1 MLEPLMT
8 PQMLENTANPAEAH
22 TENSSSR
29 RSRPDWLEDTEQD
42 IAMTDWDGTEYRRVS
57 DVQQWLARHALEG
70 LKLDGVGSVLDVGC
84 GDGRITAEIA
94 RRVPDAD
101 VVGLDPSPRMI
112 SIAPV
117 GGRLRFE
124 LGDVRTMTYS
134 RQFDAVVSFN
144 ALHWVLDQRLALS
157 RIAAALRP
165 SGWALLVFVCDGER
179 PSLESV
185 AMQVVRSAAWQPYFD
200 GFEAPFI
207 HPEIKAWTQ
216 IAESCGLQ
224 VVEST
229 VDDLEWDFGSRERF
243 QRWSSA
249 GFGVWTDH
257 LPAGVEQAFL
267 GDVVDAYE
275 KVIGSAGVF
284 RFMQLRARLS
294 RSETNP

>member
-1 MLEPLMT
+1 
-8 PQMLENTANPAEAH
+8 
-22 TENSSSR
+22 
-29 RSRPDWLEDTEQD
+29 
-42 IAMTDWDGTEYRRVS
+42 MTDWDGTEYRQVS
-57 DVQQWLARHALEG
+57 DLQQWLARHALEG

-84 GDGRITAEIA
+84 GDGRHTAERA

-101 VVGLDPSPRMI
+101 VLCLVPSPRLI
-112 SIAPV
+112 SIGPA
-117 GGRLRFE
+117 GGRLSFE

-165 SGWALLVFVCDGER
+165 SGQALLVFVCDGQR

-185 AMQVVRSAAWQPYFD
+185 AMQVVRSASWQPYFD

-207 HPEIKAWTQ
+207 HPEIEAWIQ
-216 IAESCGLQ
+216 IAKSCGLQ
-224 VVEST
+224 VVDSR

-275 KVIGSAGVF
+275 KVIGSAGIF